1 MRYARKKKWMEFFID
16 VICKL
21 RVDGEVTFCAT
32 GNTDQQVSWLLLIK
46 LNLETWKIPD
56 CVKNESAFSQE
67 FILLS

>member
-1 MRYARKKKWMEFFID
+1 MEFFID

-21 RVDGEVTFCAT
+21 RVNGEVTFCTT
-32 GNTDQQVSWLLLIK
+32 GKFMDQQVSWVLLIR

-56 CVKNESAFSQE
+56 GVKNESAFSQE